1 MSLLNRVSAGAFAPL
16 QNRNYRIYVTGQAIS
31 LIGTFMQQVALQ
43 WLIWD
48 ITHDTRWTGV
58 VNALLF
64 VPMFFLG
71 PFSGAVA
78 DRVDR
83 RKLLIATQV
92 IEMLLAFALAA
103 LVAGGLHSI
112 GPVLVIALIA
122 GITTSFNFAATWAFV
137 GDLSGTTH
145 LRAAV
150 AFSVTMLEIGR
161 LVGPALAGWVV
172 GLFGTAPAFALNG
185 LSFIAVIISLLRVR
199 ANQEK
204 RVSSASPLSDF
215 REALHFLRG
224 QPRIRDLVLTSL
236 LVQLFVFPS
245 LQLSAPIADVILKG
259 GPQLLGWM
267 LAASG
272 GGALIGALIITPRL
286 QLVARAGFALLLA
299 CLWAGAWLAIS
310 ALLITRF
317 ASAPLTVFG
326 IFFYSISIPVVLGGG
341 TALIQVLTPGDMRAR
356 VLTVTQMVSFA
367 IMPIGAL
374 LVGWLASVA
383 GPASTILILG
393 LLMVLASTVLLLA
406 HRTYR
411 EWVVARPAS

>member
-1 MSLLNRVSAGAFAPL
+1 MTLLHRVFAGAFAPL

-64 VPMFFLG
+64 LPLFILG
-71 PFSGAVA
+71 PISGAVA

-83 RKLLIATQV
+83 RKLLLATQV
-92 IEMLLAFALAA
+92 IEMLLAFALAG
-103 LVAGGLHSI
+103 LVAGGLDSI
-112 GPVLVIALIA
+112 GPILVIALIA
-122 GITTSFNFAATWAFV
+122 GITTSFNFAAQWAFV

-161 LVGPALAGWVV
+161 LVGPAVAGWIV

-185 LSFIAVIISLLRVR
+185 LSFVAVIISLLRVR
-199 ANQEK
+199 ATQERRIAK
-204 RVSSASPLSDF
+204 ASPLADF
-215 REALHFLRG
+215 REAVRFLRG

-259 GPQLLGWM
+259 GPELLGWM

-286 QLVARAGFALLLA
+286 QQVARAGFALLLA
-299 CLWAGAWLAIS
+299 CLWSGSWLVVS
-310 ALLITRF
+310 ALLLTGF
-317 ASAPLTVFG
+317 ASAPLTVLG
-326 IFFYSISIPVVLGGG
+326 IFLFSISIPVVLGGA

-367 IMPIGAL
+367 VMPVGAL

-383 GPASTILILG
+383 GPANTILILG
-393 LLMVLASTVLLLA
+393 LLMVLASTALLLR
-406 HRTYR
+406 HRAYR
-411 EWVVARPAS
+411 EWAVARPAG